1 MLKAAIIGNGFISGV
16 HRNAYEKLEKE
27 GAGVKLVA
35 ICDIREEK
43 LSDNFGQRLYT
54 DLDEMLEKEELDV
67 VSVCVPTY
75 LHKEISIKCM
85 KAGINVLCE
94 KPMAK

>member
-1 MLKAAIIGNGFISGV
+1 MLKAALIGNGFIGGA
-16 HRNAYEKLEKE
+16 HRESYERLEKE
-27 GAGVKLVA
+27 GADVKLVA

-43 LSDNFGQRLYT
+43 LTEYYGQNLYT
-54 DLDEMLEKEELDV
+54 SVDEMLEKEKLDI

-85 KAGINVLCE
+85 KARIKVL
-94 KPMAK
+94 